1 MPIQLSD
8 KIEPYG
14 DFDMVDAS
22 RIAGDGSSNVLG
34 ADVLPNTGVTAG
46 SYTTS
51 NITVD
56 SKGRITAA
64 STGTGGVKSNW
75 NETDTNS
82 LAFIENKPTIPSG
95 NQIIDWSAGT
105 GNIGP
110 KIHSSNYTDTQYSEA
125 TSSLAGLMSIAHHDK
140 LDGIESNSTGD
151 QSNAEIRAAIAAA
164 TDSNVLTDALKTKL
178 DGIATSANNYSIS
191 SDLLDEDNMAT
202 NSATKVPSQQ
212 SVKAYVDSNVG
223 FWANDFADHLYRSSG
238 NVAIGN
244 VNSPNERLQ
253 IRGAGHQR
261 ILIETTGSSK
271 QTSIGFEFNG
281 TQSGDPWAIGRRS
294 NGQFAICKNDD
305 LDSSAMAIFSTDGT
319 LNLYGSSDNRT
330 LRLRANVPGIIFSEN
345 NQSKHHFLSQDS
357 SNFRFLYDSSG
368 NESFDTINGVITTNG
383 YWLLTNRLKIGSSS
397 VDPSY
402 PLDVVGDIN
411 YTGTFRK
418 NGTAISFVEESA
430 NNTFTGNNIFQAK
443 NKIVIQNSTDGG
455 TTAGLY
461 FWNFNDSN
469 WVHYMAQSGSS
480 KSASGG
486 NACSSL
492 SGRTAH
498 HTRFRVY
505 NGTNHGFIWE
515 NSNEDCLMSI
525 EGNTGNLYTKTIN
538 SYTQTE
544 LNGISTTGL
553 FVYNETNQLPQI
565 RLGSS
570 WRNFLC
576 HDSSGNFVTT
586 SGSDFT
592 VLNGDFQVMDGSGN
606 VISLISSSANAFIHK
621 NFTVGDAS
629 ASRLKVGEISG
640 LTGLGCIANNAMFTS
655 TNFGFA
661 QDNSGSTY
669 LNAKSGQYIRFQ
681 NNNTTKFLVGE
692 SYSEFYDELRVGST
706 SKALVGSRDSTWAG
720 IKHLNASTWALFT
733 NANGYIYMDVPH
745 GQGMRMRVDGAD
757 QLQLNG
763 TTAIFSNPI
772 TCSGLR
778 IDDCWHGSSWPGV
791 SNSALTTAN
800 NYALMQTSSGLTL
813 INSSAGQ
820 SLNLR
825 IGNQN
830 KLSITSSGNVG
841 IGTASPLTK
850 LEVSSLVKCTGIRI
864 GNNIYYPYSHYMST
878 YGSSSDEKLKK
889 DISKID
895 NALNKIEKING
906 YRFKWSDDHQKKLID
921 EKLSTIAPVGEH
933 EDRIETIKDEN
944 EKETIVGTVSN
955 EEYEI
960 EYNKRVESEKAKIE
974 ENNYGVIAQ
983 EILDLCPE
991 VVGKDDNGLTVKY
1004 DKLVPLLIEGIKELS
1019 NKIKKLEET
1028 NAN

>member
-1 MPIQLSD
+1 MTGIQLSD
-8 KIEPYG
+8 KIIPYG
-14 DFDMVDAS
+14 DFNMVDAS
-22 RIAGDGSSNVLG
+22 RIEGGSGNTLDTDCL
-34 ADVLPNTGVTAG
+34 ADSGVTAG

-64 STGTGGVKSNW
+64 STGVGGVKSNW

-95 NQIIDWSAGT
+95 NQIIDWSADT
-105 GNIGP
+105 GSIGP
-110 KIHSSNYTDTQYSEA
+110 KIHSSNYTNTQYSEA
-125 TSSLAGLMSIAHHDK
+125 TSSLAGLMSTAHHDK
-140 LDGIESNSTGD
+140 LDGIEANATAD
-151 QSNAEIRAAIAAA
+151 QSNAEIRAAVAAA
-164 TDSNVLTDALKTKL
+164 TDSNVFTDTLKTKL

-191 SDLLDEDNMAT
+191 SDLLDEDDMASD
-202 NSATKVPSQQ
+202 SATKVASQQ
-212 SVKAYVDSNVG
+212 SIKAYVDSNVG
-223 FWANDFADHLYRSSG
+223 LWSNDFADHLYRSSG

-244 VNSPNERLQ
+244 VNSPNERLV

-271 QTSIGFEFNG
+271 QASIGFELNSN
-281 TQSGDPWAIGRRS
+281 QSTDPWCLGRKS
-294 NGQFAICKNDD
+294 NGQFAVCKNDD
-305 LDSSAMAIFSTDGT
+305 LDSNAMAIFSTDGT

-330 LRLRANVPGIIFSEN
+330 LRLRANVPGILFSEN

-357 SNFRFLYDSSG
+357 SNLRFLYDSSG

-383 YWLLTNRLKIGSSS
+383 YWLITNRLKIGSSS

-402 PLDVVGDIN
+402 SLDVLGDIN

-418 NGTAISFVEESA
+418 NGSAITFVEASA
-430 NNTFTGNNIFQAK
+430 NNTFSGNNTFTGK

-461 FWNFNDSN
+461 LWNSNDSN
-469 WVHYMAQSGSS
+469 WVIYMGQAGSNR
-480 KSASGG
+480 SASGG

-492 SGRTAH
+492 SGRTSH

-505 NGTNHGFIWE
+505 NGTNHGCIFE
-515 NSNEDCLMSI
+515 NSNEDCLLSL
-525 EGNTGNLYTKTIN
+525 EGDTGNLYTQAIN

-544 LNGISTTGL
+544 LNGITTAGL
-553 FVYNETNQLPQI
+553 FVYNETNQQPQI

-576 HDSSGNFVTT
+576 HDASGNFTT
-586 SGSDFT
+586 TNGSDFT
-592 VLNGDFQVMDGSGN
+592 VLNGDFQLMDGSGT

-629 ASRLKVGEISG
+629 ASRLKMGEISG
-640 LTGLGCIANNAMFTS
+640 LTGYGCISNNAMFTS

-661 QDNSGSTY
+661 QDNLGSTY
-669 LNAKSGQYIRFQ
+669 LNAKSGQYIRLQ
-681 NNNTTKFLVGE
+681 NNNTTKLLVGA
-692 SYSEFYDELRVGST
+692 YSEFYDQLRVGSS
-706 SKALVGSRDSTWAG
+706 SKAVIGSRDGTWAG
-720 IKHLNASTWALFT
+720 IKHLNSPTWGFFQ
-733 NANGYIYMDVPH
+733 NANGYIYMDAAN
-745 GQGMRMRVDGAD
+745 GQGFQFRINASS
-757 QLQLNG
+757 QLNLNG
-763 TTAIFSNPI
+763 TTAIFSKPI
-772 TCSGLR
+772 TSSGLR
-778 IDDCWHGSSWPGV
+778 IDSCWHGTSWPGI

-878 YGSSSDEKLKK
+878 YGSSSDIQLKK
-889 DISKID
+889 DLKQIN

-906 YRFKWSDDHQKKLID
+906 YTFKWALDHQKKLIKQ
-921 EKLSTIAPVGEH
+921 KLSTIAPVGMH
-933 EDRIETIKDEN
+933 EGRIEKVKDEN
-944 EKETIVGTVSN
+944 DNEKTVGTVSN
-955 EEYEI
+955 EEYKK
-960 EYNKRVESEKAKIE
+960 EYDQRVLWEKAKIKGQ
-974 ENNYGVIAQ
+974 NYGVVAQ
-983 EILDLCPE
+983 ELIDVCPEILDHDE
-991 VVGKDDNGLTVKY
+991 NGLTVDY
-1004 DKLVPLLIEGIKELS
+1004 QKLVPLLIEGIKELS
-1019 NKIKKLEET
+1019 EKIKILEGKLK
-1028 NAN
+1028 